1 MAKIIDTRKDGRGL
15 KYTAYD
21 SKLVDYAKAPGTGVD
36 PDKKFKVGKPKIL
49 ERPGDVMYFGDEF
62 RDAATKLANEREAAY
77 RRRQTNEYIRA
88 GAKAPGDRV
97 SSAASGV
104 KIGQLRG
111 EGFTAANRAAKQAER
126 MQQVGAQRA
135 ELVEKGQ
142 QTMTNINPTANLR
155 TATKGFAKLAGNAS
169 EGLTTFRNKKDDE
182 GLV

>member
-49 ERPGDVMYFGDEF
+49 ERPGDVEYFGSEF
-62 RDAATKLANEREAAY
+62 KDAATKLANEREAAY